1 MLSAIRP
8 VITYCSILANDHT
21 HHNSGK
27 IKEKKAK
34 GDLNHSSTRSV
45 SPCLPTRM
53 SISSVVSVPSLALHD
68 KLIEISTQTSVNH
81 EADIHLDSI
90 TEFRL
95 ELQGGGKRNEEVNHL
110 DQNTAAC

>member
-1 MLSAIRP
+1 MSCFRVNSRHTFVDKGSLGIEIHSFILDVPQEDRQLAATPVVVTRP
-8 VITYCSILANDHT
+8 
-21 HHNSGK
+21 
-27 IKEKKAK
+27 
-34 GDLNHSSTRSV
+34 
-45 SPCLPTRM
+45 
-53 SISSVVSVPSLALHD
+53 SVVSVPSLALHD